1 MLYCVC
7 INPQDY
13 YFGIYELTIST
24 AFIQC
29 HQNFLRVPRTPEMPS

>member
-13 YFGIYELTIST
+13 YFGIYELTLST
-24 AFIQC
+24 WNTA
-29 HQNFLRVPRTPEMPS
+29 